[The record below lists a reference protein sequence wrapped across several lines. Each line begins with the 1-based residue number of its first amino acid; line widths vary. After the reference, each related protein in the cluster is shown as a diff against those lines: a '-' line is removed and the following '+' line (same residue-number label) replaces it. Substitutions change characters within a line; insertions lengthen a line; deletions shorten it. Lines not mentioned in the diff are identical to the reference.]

1 MLSQRQTVNDL
12 STSLVTCARAM
23 NRLGNITVRCLEKA
37 TRLEKHNK
45 KYTGLLL
52 LHVYT
57 TFKTKW
63 ITVAHIIVL
72 GITFRV
78 QVQILVMTDTYV
90 HGQVT

>member
-23 NRLGNITVRCLEKA
+23 NRLGNIRVRCLEKA

-52 LHVYT
+52 LYT